1 MLSFLSNPVYKL
13 ISQIGLGFAVLV
25 AIYIG
30 IKIHDSNIKSL
41 ALQEFNKA
49 QLEETLKNQKEYIDK
64 LNRIEEAQILI
75 SKEMSV
81 QKSKLTSSL
90 SDIEVYLSSPKI
102 RASSKQVS
110 PIIQYTINKLREQE

>member
-64 LNRIEEAQILI
+64 LNRIEEAQISI
-75 SKEMSV
+75 SKEMSL

-110 PIIQYTINKLREQE
+110 PIIQYTINRLREQE

>member
-13 ISQIGLGFAVLV
+13 ISQIGLGFAVLA

-64 LNRIEEAQILI
+64 LNRIEEAQISI
-75 SKEMSV
+75 SKEMSL

-110 PIIQYTINKLREQE
+110 PIIQYTINRLREQE

>member
-64 LNRIEEAQILI
+64 LNRIEEAQISI
-75 SKEMSV
+75 SKEMSL

>member
-13 ISQIGLGFAVLV
+13 ISQIGLGFAVLA

>member
-75 SKEMSV
+75 SKEMSA

>member
-30 IKIHDSNIKSL
+30 IKIHNSNIKSL

>member
-13 ISQIGLGFAVLV
+13 ISQIGLGFAVLA

-64 LNRIEEAQILI
+64 LNRIEEAQISI
-75 SKEMSV
+75 SKEMSL